1 ARATLANW
9 QAATG
14 QDANSLAVNPSF
26 ISTTDLHITGPASP
40 VNNAGTPVTGFTTD
54 FDGDTRDATTP
65 DIGADEVTTMQF
77 SSATYSVRED
87 VVGGVLTVTVSRTAG
102 TGSAASVNYAT
113 SDNTATGGATCGAGT
128 DYVTTSGTLN
138 FAAGDT
144 SKTFNVSICNDSVY
158 EGDETF

>member
-1 ARATLANW
+1 
-9 QAATG
+9 AAWRTETG
-14 QDANSLAVNPSF
+14 TDTNSTSADPLFV
-26 ISTTDLHITGPASP
+26 STSDLHISSSSSP

-54 FDGDTRDATTP
+54 FDGDTRDASTP
-65 DIGADEVTTMQF
+65 DIGADELTTMQF

-87 VVGGVLTVTVSRTAG
+87 VAGGVLTVTVSRTAG
-102 TGSAASVNYAT
+102 TANAASVNYAT
-113 SDNTATGGATCGAGT
+113 SDNTATGGATCGAGV

>member
-1 ARATLANW
+1 RTSLTLWRNE
-9 QAATG
+9 TG
-14 QDANSLAVNPSF
+14 KDTNS
-26 ISTTDLHITGPASP
+26 ISADPLFVSTSDLHISSSSSP
-40 VNNAGTPVTGFTTD
+40 VNNAGAPITGLTTD

-102 TGSAASVNYAT
+102 TANAASVNYAT
-113 SDNTATGGATCGAGT
+113 SDNTATGGATCGAGV

-138 FAAGDT
+138 FAAGAT
-144 SKTFNVSICNDSVY
+144 SNTFAASICDDRV
-158 EGDETF
+158 DA